1 MNKTTIIIVLL
12 VLVGAIKKTFFDN
25 EIKKLDKTNL
35 PCLSSAKVG
44 DVNICMPEIDGMH
57 ECHLNSSIIK
67 RTSSFNH
74 NGNSIIGFYIN
85 DHYYN
90 NIDKAEEMKFDD
102 YCQIYTIKKIEQ
114 LNISEEIFK
123 EFINQTDT
131 VVSKEYWNIIK
142 YQLEKKN
149 YNSTFS
155 KPVLLE
161 NYSIKYNVKS
171 QVIIS
176 KINVLN
182 DENVMLCIIN
192 YMLIKNKIIYLAYYM
207 KYDGEESIK
216 NAKAKNDYITL
227 RFIEENK

>member
-12 VLVGAIKKTFFDN
+12 VIVGAIKQTFYDK
-25 EIKKLDKTNL
+25 EIKKEDKTNL
-35 PCLSSAKVG
+35 PCLLSAKVG
-44 DVNICMPEIDGMH
+44 NVEICIPEIDGMH
-57 ECHLNSSIIK
+57 ECHLNLSIIK

-85 DHYYN
+85 DFYYK

-114 LNISEEIFK
+114 LNISEQLFEQ
-123 EFINQTDT
+123 FIDQTDT
-131 VVSKEYWNIIK
+131 VVSKEYWNKIK
-142 YQLEKKN
+142 YPLEKKN
-149 YNSTFS
+149 ENSTFS

-161 NYSIKYNVKS
+161 NYSLKQNVKS
-171 QVIIS
+171 QVLIS
-176 KINVLN
+176 KINMLD
-182 DENVMLCIIN
+182 DENVMICVIN
-192 YMLIKNKIIYLAYYM
+192 YMLIKNKIIFLGYYK
-207 KYDGEESIK
+207 KYEGEESIK